1 MKAVLFDIDD
11 TLFSTTEFAR
21 AARWNAV
28 QAMSAQGLDAT
39 PEALLEELQ
48 EVIREFGSN
57 YSSHFDKLIQRL
69 PHHARQSINPAIV
82 VAAGVVAYHDTKFE
96 ELAPFEDVEPFLA
109 ALKQARMRLGVITHG
124 WTAKQSEKLVRL
136 GLLEYFDQTEI
147 FISDQVGIAKPNP
160 KLYRYALSEMGL
172 LANEVMYVGD
182 NLSHD
187 IAPPAGLGMHTAWAR
202 RSAKPG
208 QDPADFEPEFI
219 VDDFRQLAAILRE
232 RFQIPIADF

>member
-28 QAMSAQGLDAT
+28 QAMAAHGLDAT
-39 PEALLEELQ
+39 PEELLDELH

-57 YSSHFDKLIQRL
+57 YSSHFDKLILRL
-69 PHHARQSINPAIV
+69 PHQARQRINPAIV

-96 ELAPFEDVEPFLA
+96 ELAPFKDVKPFLA
-109 ALKQARMRLGVITHG
+109 ALRAARMRLGVITHG

-136 GLLEYFDQTEI
+136 GLVEYFEGTEV

-172 LANEVMYVGD
+172 LPGEVMYVGD
-182 NLSHD
+182 NLAHD
-187 IAPPAGLGMHTAWAR
+187 IAPPARLGMHTAWAR
-202 RSAKPG
+202 RAAKPD
-208 QDPADFEPEFI
+208 QDPADFNPEFI
-219 VDDFRQLAAILRE
+219 IDDFHALAAILRE
-232 RFQIPIADF
+232 RFQVPIADF